1 MYLDVGKV
9 ALLIGVVGLAA
20 LNHWLETSLIEST
33 DRAWHRYIIV
43 IVYTSIYSTRGRGM
57 CVYHIYIYVYK
68 YMHVYIYTYT
78 CTYAMSVLAQP
89 VINFPTPLSGS
100 ATMLQTSL
108 LLLTLIARRI

>member
-1 MYLDVGKV
+1 
-9 ALLIGVVGLAA
+9 
-20 LNHWLETSLIEST
+20 
-33 DRAWHRYIIV
+33 
-43 IVYTSIYSTRGRGM
+43 M
-57 CVYHIYIYVYK
+57 CVYHIIYIYILYVYK
-68 YMHVYIYTYT
+68 YMRVYIYIYIHTYT

>member
-1 MYLDVGKV
+1 M
-9 ALLIGVVGLAA
+9 IGVVGLAA
-20 LNHWLETSLIEST
+20 LNWLETSLIEST

-43 IVYTSIYSTRGRGM
+43 IVYTSIYSMRGRGM
-57 CVYHIYIYVYK
+57 CVYHIYIYIYIIYIYIYVYK
-68 YMHVYIYTYT
+68 YMRVYIYIYTYT